1 LDFNLH
7 QMPRFQKPD
16 TFVLQT
22 TLPRKSEKE
31 PEMRLNPE
39 EDVKV
44 SLAFSSSKLAVPN
57 VILYDSKKKRSL
69 QKLHVVFYHDDFD
82 VLRVS
87 HHSVCTSWVGIL
99 VRVTSCPLQCVS
111 SLSRRSRRPSAP
123 VPPFLHPLP
132 SNPTLPRP
140 PPDGRPIQRLDP
152 NHPSLTAF
160 DVVYQWE
167 AVQED
172 DLRVG
177 ILAMFL
183 LTLAA
188 LVGTVV
194 YISCTYDRDAGPGKG
209 AKARPQD
216 SRGGMHTSA
225 GHKSTARDRSY

>member
-1 LDFNLH
+1 MPFH
-7 QMPRFQKPD
+7 QCVP
-16 TFVLQT
+16 
-22 TLPRKSEKE
+22 
-31 PEMRLNPE
+31 
-39 EDVKV
+39 
-44 SLAFSSSKLAVPN
+44 SLFPPLTPAVGPCSPIPSSSPPN
-57 VILYDSKKKRSL
+57 PTQPR
-69 QKLHVVFYHDDFD
+69 
-82 VLRVS
+82 
-87 HHSVCTSWVGIL
+87 
-99 VRVTSCPLQCVS
+99 
-111 SLSRRSRRPSAP
+111 
-123 VPPFLHPLP
+123 LP
-132 SNPTLPRP
+132 S
-140 PPDGRPIQRLDP
+140 DGRPIQRLDP

-216 SRGGMHTSA
+216 SRGGMHTST
-225 GHKSTARDRSY
+225 GHKSAARDRSY